1 MKELGQAYTV
11 SEELAEK
18 CEKYVCSLY
27 GKSGADVIDV
37 RYALFS
43 KNDSIHHIYHQ
54 LKMHLASIQ
63 AEQITRLYLET
74 SLRRHAR
81 CTNPTWSWL
90 DFKSGSIYM

>member
-1 MKELGQAYTV
+1 MKELGLAYTV
-11 SEELAEK
+11 SEELAKK

-43 KNDSIHHIYHQ
+43 RKDSIHHIYHQ
-54 LKMHLASIQ
+54 LKMRLASIQ

-74 SLRRHAR
+74 SLRCYAR
-81 CTNPTWSWL
+81 CTNPT
-90 DFKSGSIYM
+90 